1 MFLFGKMTSEIYIVC
16 LVGDQKRE
24 EKMCVFMT
32 SRALDQTEHSSAY
45 YVLIIWLA
53 RYRF

>member
-1 MFLFGKMTSEIYIVC
+1 MGEGGGDVFLFGKMTSKIYIVC

-32 SRALDQTEHSSAY
+32 SRAFEQT
-45 YVLIIWLA
+45 
-53 RYRF
+53 